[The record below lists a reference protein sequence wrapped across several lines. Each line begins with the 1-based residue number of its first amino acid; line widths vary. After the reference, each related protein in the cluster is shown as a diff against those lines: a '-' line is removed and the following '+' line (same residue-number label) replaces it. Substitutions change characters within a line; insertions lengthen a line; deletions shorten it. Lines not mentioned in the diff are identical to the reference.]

1 MTIKIVSV
9 SFRSSILFYQIIKN
23 TDNIKMKVSVSFRSS
38 ILFYADPKVTYIT
51 DNNMVSVSFRSSILF
66 YKQSFF
72 IYNNGN
78 NSFRLLSEF
87 NSLLFY
93 VPQKVFRQYKSCF
106 RLLSEFNSLLLDIDE
121 YCDFLDLLFP
131 SPFGVQFSFILPK
144 LNPYFIVY
152 YFIIFVRILEI
163 FIFLFLNNKKYTLTP
178 IFKVSWRLLK
188 KIIIFVFNFI

>member
-1 MTIKIVSV
+1 MFPSPFGVQFSFIKKCTTVSV
-9 SFRSSILFYQIIKN
+9 FEIN
-23 TDNIKMKVSVSFRSS
+23 
-38 ILFYADPKVTYIT
+38 
-51 DNNMVSVSFRSSILF
+51 
-66 YKQSFF
+66 
-72 IYNNGN
+72 
-78 NSFRLLSEF
+78 
-87 NSLLFY
+87 
-93 VPQKVFRQYKSCF
+93 CF
-106 RLLSEFNSLLLDIDE
+106 RLLSEFNSLLLSKSISHSSE
-121 YCDFLDLLFP
+121 YTLRFP

>member
-1 MTIKIVSV
+1 MYITCILHKHSLIFV
-9 SFRSSILFYQIIKN
+9 SFQSIFSSYKFFQKRISKRNSSFHLLSEFNSLLSKRQFYIYTQIV
-23 TDNIKMKVSVSFRSS
+23 D
-38 ILFYADPKVTYIT
+38 
-51 DNNMVSVSFRSSILF
+51 
-66 YKQSFF
+66 
-72 IYNNGN
+72 
-78 NSFRLLSEF
+78 SFRLLSEF
-87 NSLLFY
+87 NSLLLTISKRCKTTVNETFPSPFG
-93 VPQKVFRQYKSCF
+93 VQFSF
-106 RLLSEFNSLLLDIDE
+106 MLSMFPFNDTSLI
-121 YCDFLDLLFP
+121 LFP